1 MVGMRQLAL
10 FWLLASLQF
19 KAAALAEEPP
29 RTHAVDPVT
38 AVVEFH
44 LNIHHASI
52 QLIDKPA
59 RAMLINGKKQ
69 QHLLQQARPGDR
81 IHLRLINAGAS
92 TYFNL
97 HSADLEF
104 EAISADGLAVD
115 PVRVD
120 EVLHA
125 VAETYDIVV
134 TVPDEGLAELRT
146 TAQDGSGFTSVFIG
160 SGEKRLAAD
169 LPRPDLYMSHG
180 DDQMGE
186 MEAPAY

>member
-1 MVGMRQLAL
+1 MIGMRQLAL
-10 FWLLASLQF
+10 FWLLAGLQVT
-19 KAAALAEEPP
+19 AAALAEEPP
-29 RTHAVDPVT
+29 LTHAVDPGT
-38 AVVEFH
+38 IVVEYH
-44 LNIHHASI
+44 LNIHQAPI
-52 QLIDKPA
+52 QVTDKPA
-59 RAMLINGKKQ
+59 RAMLINGQKQ
-69 QHLLQQARPGDR
+69 QHLLPQASPGDR

-104 EAISADGLAVD
+104 EVISADGLAVD

-134 TVPDEGLAELRT
+134 TVPDEGLAELRA

-160 SGEKRLAAD
+160 SGEKRLATD

-180 DDQMGE
+180 DHQVGE